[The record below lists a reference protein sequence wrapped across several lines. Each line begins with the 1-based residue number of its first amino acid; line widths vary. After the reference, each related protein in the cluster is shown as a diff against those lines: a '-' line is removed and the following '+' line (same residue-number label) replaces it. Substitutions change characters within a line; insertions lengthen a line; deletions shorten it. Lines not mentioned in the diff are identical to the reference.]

1 MTIDRQVNLDGDYGA
16 VRSDRNGI
24 LSHDLADSSID
35 GVRRKGGAKDVMPI
49 EYGGLRDQPQERQP
63 RHLGV
68 AETAKNQFVNG
79 GCKSVSREGITKSS
93 QANLEHLYP
102 RAAPIGK
109 LAPKFESGD
118 EMVGKICW
126 IVPVGGPDTDWW
138 LRFVVN
144 EDVSKRMTKPA
155 NVFLSINDEPFKFFK
170 QAETHEREIRFK
182 FTKEEYARISKL
194 LHPRVHVNVEF
205 QGDLEMQALPY

>member
-1 MTIDRQVNLDGDYGA
+1 MTIDRQVNFDGSYGA

-79 GCKSVSREGITKSS
+79 GCKSVGRVGITKSS
-93 QANLEHLYP
+93 QANLGPLYP

-109 LAPKFESGD
+109 LAPKSY
-118 EMVGKICW
+118 
-126 IVPVGGPDTDWW
+126 PVG
-138 LRFVVN
+138 
-144 EDVSKRMTKPA
+144 
-155 NVFLSINDEPFKFFK
+155 
-170 QAETHEREIRFK
+170 
-182 FTKEEYARISKL
+182 EEFGKKL
-194 LHPRVHVNVEF
+194 LNCVSR
-205 QGDLEMQALPY
+205 